1 MSFLPFDS
9 QNHKCIVFNDLVS
22 GDGVQSNQ
30 FIIIDN
36 NEVAIIDPGGEL
48 TFSHL
53 YMACREYCKR
63 DDVAYVFASHQDPD
77 IVSSLSKWI
86 TLTQAKIVV
95 PDIWNR
101 FIPHY
106 TRAGKTAGRI
116 VGIPDEGLLFPLG
129 QAKVAA
135 LPAHFL
141 HAEGNFQFYDPVSK
155 ILFSGDM
162 GANLIASDN
171 TSIDVP
177 IATVA
182 EFEAALPTMKGF
194 HQRYMNSMVVT
205 RYWANMVEELDLEWM
220 IPQHGRPF
228 KGKTVIKA
236 FLQWISDLRC
246 GIDRMTQNDYR
257 IPLKV
262 FVPK

>member
-1 MSFLPFDS
+1 MSLLPFDS
-9 QNHKCIVFNDLVS
+9 QNHKCIVLNDLVS

-53 YMACREYCKR
+53 FMACRQYCKR

-106 TRAGKTAGRI
+106 TRAGKTTGRI
-116 VGIPDEGLLFPLG
+116 VGP
-129 QAKVAA
+129 
-135 LPAHFL
+135 
-141 HAEGNFQFYDPVSK
+141 S
-155 ILFSGDM
+155 
-162 GANLIASDN
+162 
-171 TSIDVP
+171 
-177 IATVA
+177 
-182 EFEAALPTMKGF
+182 
-194 HQRYMNSMVVT
+194 
-205 RYWANMVEELDLEWM
+205 
-220 IPQHGRPF
+220 
-228 KGKTVIKA
+228 
-236 FLQWISDLRC
+236 
-246 GIDRMTQNDYR
+246 
-257 IPLKV
+257 
-262 FVPK
+262 

>member
-162 GANLIASDN
+162 GASLVDH
-171 TSIDVP
+171 DQ
-177 IATVA
+177 
-182 EFEAALPTMKGF
+182 AAQPVRDFDDHLLTMIGF
-194 HQRYMNSMVVT
+194 HRRYMISNKICRFWV
-205 RYWANMVEELDLEWM
+205 NMVRQLDVEM
-220 IPQHGRPF
+220 IVPQHGCRF
-228 KGKTVIKA
+228 EGKAMVNR
-236 FLQWISDLRC
+236 FLDWIETLQC
-246 GIDRMTQNDYR
+246 GIDLMTQDNYR
-257 IPLKV
+257 AP
-262 FVPK
+262 